1 MLYILEFQ
9 IFQSQ
14 IFQSWSI
21 LLMPKV
27 VQQKAVHTFS
37 NIYFNFLEDV
47 DDSSVTFDAV
57 AIF

>member
-1 MLYILEFQ
+1 
-9 IFQSQ
+9 
-14 IFQSWSI
+14 
-21 LLMPKV
+21 MPKV

-47 DDSSVTFDAV
+47 DDSSVTFGAV